1 MGEGRGVGGDPSE
14 HRFHPPPPPAQELFS
29 RLRPFECLGCVWS
42 QRDRP
47 GATSIAPTVRAT
59 VTQFNTVTGCV
70 LGSVLGEPG
79 LAAPQRAQRL
89 EKWIRIAQVHL
100 WRERGAG
107 AWAGPRL
114 SETLGAGGRPRTGV
128 SVKAEV

>member
-1 MGEGRGVGGDPSE
+1 MQGGGVGGDPSE
-14 HRFHPPPPPAQELFS
+14 LRFHPLPPPAQELFS
-29 RLRPFECLGCVWS
+29 RLRPFECLGSVWS

-47 GATSIAPTVRAT
+47 GAASIAPTVRAT

-89 EKWIRIAQVHL
+89 EKWIRIAQVRL
-100 WRERGAG
+100 WRERGGKTCAK
-107 AWAGPRL
+107 PRL
-114 SETLGAGGRPRTGV
+114 SERGWGRAEGQGPV
-128 SVKAEV
+128 SGKAEG